1 MGDVIECRANHL
13 AARMIW
19 TKVFGRTF
27 ILVGWWFGMLWNGWS
42 SICSKH
48 PFRQVVFIL
57 IYSFLQNHPGGKRL
71 PVGPSPNQQ
80 RRPLPILFCLYP
92 SSMGRRLL
100 STSVFAKLYSA
111 KTGVD
116 RSLPDEMFK
125 KKFNWWRYCLAL
137 WDEFSTI
144 SLYLTKLYVT

>member
-1 MGDVIECRANHL
+1 MVCCETDDHL
-13 AARMIW
+13 
-19 TKVFGRTF
+19 F
-27 ILVGWWFGMLWNGWS
+27 
-42 SICSKH
+42 CSKH

-57 IYSFLQNHPGGKRL
+57 IYPFLQNHPGGKRL

-125 KKFNWWRYCLAL
+125 KKFN
-137 WDEFSTI
+137 
-144 SLYLTKLYVT
+144 